1 MTMTEQSTSH
11 FVRSDILA
19 PLTPPRNNR
28 ALIGVI
34 RERLFSSW
42 GDTALTLILIVLIY
56 LCVSSAI
63 NFTIIH
69 AAWPGQG
76 REACAIKTGACWP
89 FVEAKL
95 PQFIYGRYPEAERW
109 RVILASLLVAISFPL
124 FLIPAL
130 RAKRLAVYY
139 ALLQFPIITIL
150 LAGGVF
156 GLAPVETPLWGGLAL
171 TVTVAF
177 TGMAASL
184 PLGVLLALGRRS
196 ELPVVRYL
204 SIAFIEFWRGV
215 PLVTVLFMAS
225 VMAPLFL
232 PQSTPS
238 SSKLLRALAAIA
250 VFFSAYVAEVIRGGL
265 QGVPKGQFEA
275 ASALGLGYWRT
286 MWLVALPQTIKNVLP
301 SLVNIFITLFKDT
314 TLVLTIGL
322 FDFLGM
328 IQLGLVDPKWATPSV
343 SLTAYVFAAAV
354 YWAFCFTLSQIAS
367 LIERR
372 MSLGERGHT

>member
-1 MTMTEQSTSH
+1 MTERSPAH
-11 FVRSDILA
+11 FVRTDILA
-19 PLTPPRNNR
+19 PLSPPRNSR
-28 ALIGVI
+28 AILTII

-42 GDTALTLILIVLIY
+42 GNAALTIILITLIY
-56 LCVSSAI
+56 ICAVSVI
-63 NFTIIH
+63 NFTIID

-76 REACAIKTGACWP
+76 REACAVKTGACWP

-95 PQFIYGRYPEAERW
+95 PQFIYGRYPETERW
-109 RVILASLLVAISFPL
+109 RIILASLLAAISFPL
-124 FLIPAL
+124 LLIPAL
-130 RAKRLAVYY
+130 RAKRAATYY
-139 ALLQFPIITIL
+139 ALLQFPISAIL
-150 LAGGVF
+150 LTGGVF
-156 GLAPVETPLWGGLAL
+156 GLPQVETQLWGGLVL
-171 TVTVAF
+171 TVAVAF

-196 ELPVVRYL
+196 QLPVIRWL

-250 VFFSAYVAEVIRGGL
+250 VFASAYVAEVIRGGL

-275 ASALGLGYWRT
+275 ASALGLGYWRA

-301 SLVNIFITLFKDT
+301 SLVNIFIALFKDT

-328 IQLGLVDPKWATPSV
+328 IQLGLVDPKWAAPSV
-343 SLTAYVFAAAV
+343 SLTAYTFAAAV
-354 YWAFCFTLSQIAS
+354 YWSFCFSLSRIAS
-367 LIERR
+367 ILERR
-372 MSLGERGHT
+372 MSSGERANTF

>member
-1 MTMTEQSTSH
+1 MTEQSTSH
-11 FVRSDILA
+11 FVRTDILA
-19 PLTPPRNNR
+19 PLTPPHNSK
-28 ALIGVI
+28 AIVAII

-42 GDTALTLILIVLIY
+42 ANTALTILLIILLY

-63 NFTIIH
+63 NFAIIH

-89 FVEAKL
+89 FIEAKL

-109 RVILASLLVAISFPL
+109 RIILAGLLTAVSFPL
-124 FLIPAL
+124 FLVPAL
-130 RAKRLAVYY
+130 RAKQLATYY
-139 ALLQFPIITIL
+139 TLLLFPMVTIL

-171 TVTVAF
+171 TVAVAF

-196 ELPVVRYL
+196 ELPVIRYL
-204 SIAFIEFWRGV
+204 STAFIEFWRGV

-250 VFFSAYVAEVIRGGL
+250 IFSSAYVAEVIRGGL

-286 MWLVALPQTIKNVLP
+286 MWLVAPPQTIKNVLP
-301 SLVNIFITLFKDT
+301 SLMNIFIALFKDT

-328 IQLGLVDPKWATPSV
+328 IQLGLVDPKWAAPSV
-343 SLTAYVFAAAV
+343 SLTAYAFAAAV
-354 YWAFCFTLSQIAS
+354 YWAFCFTLSQIA
-367 LIERR
+367 LTLERR
-372 MSLGERGHT
+372 MSSGERGHT